1 MYNSSV
7 LVLLVLVILRDLEQL
22 PVQNSLC
29 SINSVT
35 ISSFCSMERHI
46 SSVVLVLLDKKL
58 STKSLIFT
66 LLAVTVH
73 APLDN
78 DDGVVTVEYVNGG
91 NNGEIVV
98 DGENSGEDVNGCVGM
113 MLVGVTGGSVCDV
126 DAIGGSMSYGEVMD
140 VSGSSEVNV
149 TGGVWIVQVSV
160 VDVDAIGGNMSYG
173 EVNTMDASGAS
184 VVNVTGGSGV

>member
-1 MYNSSV
+1 VV
-7 LVLLVLVILRDLEQL
+7 LVLLSDLEQL
-22 PVQNSLC
+22 PILQNNLC
-29 SINSVT
+29 PINSV
-35 ISSFCSMERHI
+35 ILSSFCSMDRHI
-46 SSVVLVLLDKKL
+46 SSVVRVLLTKL
-58 STKSLIFT
+58 STKSLMFM
-66 LLAVTVH
+66 LLAVIVH

-173 EVNTMDASGAS
+173 EVYSMDASGAS
-184 VVNVTGGSGV
+184 VVNGGSGV